1 MTDAAQTAP
10 NDAREASMSR
20 VQTLDSILAKAAPAD
35 PPKADTKVEETK
47 TEEAAKPEDGKK
59 QSASERVRAVI
70 AQKKDAEARAMSAEE
85 RAEKV
90 ERENAELKARVDALM
105 VKTEPPVATAR
116 PQRDKY
122 DSQESYEDALAD
134 WRLDERERT
143 KAEAKAKDEYASIE
157 ASWVRGIDKAR
168 EELEDY
174 DDVIGGASIPI
185 PDVAVV
191 AMKRSKVGP
200 QVLYYLAKH
209 PSEAREL
216 HAMHPIDAI
225 AKIKDI
231 ERQLTTDDV
240 KTGKPK
246 PVERSKAPEPFTPA
260 KPSAAPNQAPATSF
274 EEHRAR
280 RKAEGYGKR

>member
-10 NDAREASMSR
+10 IDAREASMSR
-20 VQTLDSILAKAAPAD
+20 VQTLDTILAKAAPDA
-35 PPKADTKVEETK
+35 PPKEEPAEVK
-47 TEEAAKPEDGKK
+47 TETEAAKPKDGKK
-59 QSASERVRAVI
+59 QSPSDRVREVI

-105 VKTEPPVATAR
+105 VKTEPPAASAR
-116 PQRDKY
+116 PQRDSF
-122 DSQESYEDALAD
+122 DSQEKFEDALAD

-143 KAEAKAKDEYASIE
+143 RAEAKAKEEFANVES
-157 ASWVRGIDKAR
+157 AWVRGIDKAR

-174 DDVIGGASIPI
+174 DDAIGGAQIPV

-200 QVLYYLAKH
+200 QILYYLAKH
-209 PSEAREL
+209 PGEAREL
-216 HAMHPIDAI
+216 HAMHAIDAI
-225 AKIKDI
+225 ARIKDI
-231 ERQLTTDDV
+231 ERELSAES
-240 KTGKPK
+240 KTEKPK
-246 PVERSKAPEPFTPA
+246 SVERSKAPEPFTPA
-260 KPSAAPNQAPATSF
+260 KQSPALNQAPASSF

-280 RKAEGYGKR
+280 RRAEMAGKK